1 VGRWRRK
8 VRGHAGATWDHTAS
22 YFVSLRVAIIYFCQ
36 GLLLYIFVGD
46 YNLLFVSV
54 TIIFLSGTT
63 CWFVDYFSFHLLLLT
78 GAILKLSGKEM
89 PHFEGPAAVYDDEF
103 SAFEAV
109 TEGRVV
115 KGSVLVI
122 RNEG

>member
-1 VGRWRRK
+1 MGRWRRK
-8 VRGHAGATWDHTAS
+8 VRGHSSATWDHTAS
-22 YFVSLRVAIIYFCQ
+22 YFVSLRVAIIYFCR
-36 GLLLYIFVGD
+36 GLQFIFCVSHNNIFVRN
-46 YNLLFVSV
+46 YLLALLTF
-54 TIIFLSGTT
+54 
-63 CWFVDYFSFHLLLLT
+63 FSFHLLLLT

>member
-1 VGRWRRK
+1 MGRWRRK
-8 VRGHAGATWDHTAS
+8 VRGHSSAMWDHTAS

-63 CWFVDYFSFHLLLLT
+63 CWFVDFFFFSFVALDRC
-78 GAILKLSGKEM
+78 
-89 PHFEGPAAVYDDEF
+89 HFKIVGQRNAAF
-103 SAFEAV
+103 
-109 TEGRVV
+109 
-115 KGSVLVI
+115 
-122 RNEG
+122 

>member
-1 VGRWRRK
+1 M
-8 VRGHAGATWDHTAS
+8 
-22 YFVSLRVAIIYFCQ
+22 
-36 GLLLYIFVGD
+36 
-46 YNLLFVSV
+46 
-54 TIIFLSGTT
+54 
-63 CWFVDYFSFHLLLLT
+63 T

-89 PHFEGPAAVYDDEF
+89 PRFEGPASVYDDEF

>member
-1 VGRWRRK
+1 MGPYGIVLCFSSGCYYIFLP
-8 VRGHAGATWDHTAS
+8 GTT
-22 YFVSLRVAIIYFCQ
+22 IIFFCQ
-36 GLLLYIFVGD
+36 GLQFIFCVSHNNIFVRN
-46 YNLLFVSV
+46 YLLALLTF
-54 TIIFLSGTT
+54 
-63 CWFVDYFSFHLLLLT
+63 FSFHLLLFT

>member
-1 VGRWRRK
+1 M
-8 VRGHAGATWDHTAS
+8 WDHTAS

-36 GLLLYIFVGD
+36 GLLLYIFVRD
-46 YNLLFVSV
+46 YNLFFVSKKV
-54 TIIFLSGTT
+54 YKNIFVRNYLLALLT
-63 CWFVDYFSFHLLLLT
+63 FFSFHLLLLT

>member
-1 VGRWRRK
+1 MQ
-8 VRGHAGATWDHTAS
+8 RGTIRHRTL
-22 YFVSLRVAIIYFCQ
+22 FLF
-36 GLLLYIFVGD
+36 GLLLYIFARD
-46 YNLLFVSV
+46 YYYIFLSGTTIYFLCQS

-63 CWFVDYFSFHLLLLT
+63 CWFVDFFSFHLLLLT